1 MRPSGGGY
9 RPQVTPEAATCLGL
23 PPSVL
28 RIGLAIGQQSTD
40 SNRACHAG
48 ADRTSDAHRRRYV
61 NRELQWAVDLYL
73 G

>member
-1 MRPSGGGY
+1 M
-9 RPQVTPEAATCLGL
+9 GL